1 MCWVL
6 IIATTIQITPS
17 LASENLFKLS
27 LKAFDISLVNFIV
40 LLLSD
45 DSVTEQEVPGSFCNF
60 LPQNGILIFL
70 PEALVPLSEK

>member
-17 LASENLFKLS
+17 LSRENLFKLS
-27 LKAFDISLVNFIV
+27 LKAFDMTLVNFIA

-45 DSVTEQEVPGSFCNF
+45 DSVPEQEVHFVIFCHRMGF
-60 LPQNGILIFL
+60 
-70 PEALVPLSEK
+70 